1 MQALPKGWVKS
12 KRDFNG
18 VPAACQEK
26 STVYWIKQRSLFS
39 AGSLFML
46 CLCLG
51 CTLHVQKTN
60 QYSPDIGAGLWNH
73 QHSNHRDGVCPQD
86 DRDVKTEAEHDG
98 QPHPAKAAVVVL
110 LGTLIEQD
118 DNQQTQQCKRD
129 VAQDTPAQRCIS
141 AGPGVLREEAQQDA
155 QSGQQIDGDGDVPF
169 VR

>member
-1 MQALPKGWVKS
+1 M
-12 KRDFNG
+12 F
-18 VPAACQEK
+18 
-26 STVYWIKQRSLFS
+26 Y
-39 AGSLFML
+39 L
-46 CLCLG
+46 CLCFG

-60 QYSPDIGAGLWNH
+60 QDSPDIGAGLWNH

-86 DRDVKTEAEHDG
+86 DRDVKTEAEHNG

-129 VAQDTPAQRCIS
+129 VAQDTPAQRCIG

-155 QSGQQIDGDGDVPF
+155 QSGQQLDGDGDALLSADVIAAAPDVVQQDVKDGHGDGGDKLSDSKGNGEVF
-169 VR
+169 QSGGT